1 MAFSSMEEIYY
12 IVSFSLTI
20 IGMLAGIAYWLG
32 RKFAEIDMHFAEI
45 NRTLA
50 EMRRDFS
57 RAIDGMKSAVV
68 SANSLI
74 LDFMAM
80 KKLLEEGEAGI
91 IKSEIRRVVSIVG
104 LNPLTKE
111 ELEFL
116 KKVVEKNVND
126 ITIEEAERIAEI
138 GKRWWYEEG
147 KEEAYKIFLGGL
159 VIRGYLISK
168 MLREG
173 KNPWGEK

>member
-1 MAFSSMEEIYY
+1 
-12 IVSFSLTI
+12 
-20 IGMLAGIAYWLG
+20 
-32 RKFAEIDMHFAEI
+32 
-45 NRTLA
+45 
-50 EMRRDFS
+50 
-57 RAIDGMKSAVV
+57 
-68 SANSLI
+68 
-74 LDFMAM
+74 
-80 KKLLEEGEAGI
+80 LLEEGEAGI

-147 KEEAYKIFLGGL
+147 REEAYKIFLGGL

-173 KNPWGEK
+173 KNPWSEK